1 VITVGGRLVVF
12 VERGGRKVLTF
23 SADEGLLTQAVDPL
37 RKLAGRRRRFEVE
50 TIDGERAA
58 ITSLGALLVAS
69 GFVDSYK
76 GLAFRD

>member
-1 VITVGGRLVVF
+1 MA
-12 VERGGRKVLTF
+12 RKVLTF
-23 SADEGLLTQAVDPL
+23 TADEGLLTQAVDPL

-58 ITSLGALLVAS
+58 ITPLGALLVAS

-76 GLAFRD
+76 GLAFED